1 MKGYIVKYS
10 TGSYDDYCVHTARVY
25 LDVKEAG
32 RYVDKFNSIMESAK
46 TFYDNLV
53 VKDKYGYPNIDEN
66 TSQKEF
72 EYINKYYWYKDDIGQ
87 AWLEEIEVVEPV
99 KKKGNPRWD

>member
-1 MKGYIVKYS
+1 MKGYLVKYS

-25 LDVKEAG
+25 LEVKEAG

-53 VKDKYGYPNIDEN
+53 VKDKYGYPYIDDN
-66 TSQKEF
+66 TSEKEF
-72 EYINKYYWYKDDIGQ
+72 ECIRKYYWYKDVGE
-87 AWLEEIEVVEPV
+87 AWLEEIEIVEPV
-99 KKKGNPRWD
+99 KKKGNSRWD